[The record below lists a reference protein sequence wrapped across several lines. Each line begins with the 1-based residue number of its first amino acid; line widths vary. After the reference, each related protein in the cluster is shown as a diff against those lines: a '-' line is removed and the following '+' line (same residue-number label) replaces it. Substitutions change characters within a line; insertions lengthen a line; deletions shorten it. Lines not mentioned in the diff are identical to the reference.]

1 MSVRK
6 PLNWSSFVSRVV
18 GVAAVVHSAAALHIT
33 RVLAVT
39 AALVAVVAA
48 PALAQNYY
56 SAWAGPGWY
65 QVAGQPTPPNAR
77 ILLRGPYADNQACQ
91 YNLQPDD
98 DLADY
103 RCLQFNRRPDANC
116 LTAWNGS
123 CALDRPTE

>member
-6 PLNWSSFVSRVV
+6 PLNLRSFVSRVV
-18 GVAAVVHSAAALHIT
+18 GVAVVVDGAAALYMA
-33 RVLAVT
+33 RVLAAS

-48 PALAQNYY
+48 PALAQNYF

-91 YNLQPDD
+91 YNLQPND